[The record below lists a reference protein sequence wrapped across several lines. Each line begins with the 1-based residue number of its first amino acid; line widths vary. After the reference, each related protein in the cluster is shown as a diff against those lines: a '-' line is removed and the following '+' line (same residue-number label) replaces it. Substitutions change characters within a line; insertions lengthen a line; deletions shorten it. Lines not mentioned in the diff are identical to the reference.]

1 MPEHS
6 SPEADIETAAQALRA
21 EIDREGGVPIRDF
34 TQFAERFAIDP
45 KLRDEAVVLGFDA
58 SVTAE
63 SADTAVACREMITL
77 LDRIILDYRQRHGE
91 RLVSERAQRYD
102 AVQENLQHRSRAGEV
117 AFAGLGITKAYA
129 KSLFKLGALDLTL
142 RLGEITGVVGQNAHG
157 KTTLLRI
164 VAGELRHD
172 EGTLDYP
179 ALGEG
184 GSRIDRMHV
193 KESLAYV
200 PQELLPWRGS
210 LRNTLHFEA
219 AIRGIRGAEN
229 EREVRFVVERLGLGE
244 HLDMRWN
251 ALSGGYKLRF
261 ALARALVWKPRL
273 LVMDEP
279 LANLDIKAK
288 NVLLQD
294 LRELASSYRYPIAVL
309 ISSHELHA
317 LEAVCEQMV
326 FLRQGEVVYI
336 GPTQGVA
343 VDEANNEF
351 ELGTRLSLAEL
362 RQRLRGSGV
371 IKVREEHTA
380 FVLTTAREIGHQL
393 LLRRLLEREID
404 VEYFRDNSRSVRR
417 LFL

>member
-1 MPEHS
+1 
-6 SPEADIETAAQALRA
+6 
-21 EIDREGGVPIRDF
+21 
-34 TQFAERFAIDP
+34 
-45 KLRDEAVVLGFDA
+45 
-58 SVTAE
+58 
-63 SADTAVACREMITL
+63 
-77 LDRIILDYRQRHGE
+77 
-91 RLVSERAQRYD
+91 
-102 AVQENLQHRSRAGEV
+102 
-117 AFAGLGITKAYA
+117 
-129 KSLFKLGALDLTL
+129 
-142 RLGEITGVVGQNAHG
+142 
-157 KTTLLRI
+157 
-164 VAGELRHD
+164 
-172 EGTLDYP
+172 
-179 ALGEG
+179 
-184 GSRIDRMHV
+184 
-193 KESLAYV
+193 
-200 PQELLPWRGS
+200 
-210 LRNTLHFEA
+210 
-219 AIRGIRGAEN
+219 
-229 EREVRFVVERLGLGE
+229 
-244 HLDMRWN
+244 
-251 ALSGGYKLRF
+251 
-261 ALARALVWKPRL
+261 
-273 LVMDEP
+273 MDEP